1 MEVDQIDFLGVDQ
14 IELLDLHRM
23 EFRDQI
29 GFLEVPQQEKI
40 N

>member
-14 IELLDLHRM
+14 IEFLDLHRM

-29 GFLEVPQQEKI
+29 GFLEVPQQEKL